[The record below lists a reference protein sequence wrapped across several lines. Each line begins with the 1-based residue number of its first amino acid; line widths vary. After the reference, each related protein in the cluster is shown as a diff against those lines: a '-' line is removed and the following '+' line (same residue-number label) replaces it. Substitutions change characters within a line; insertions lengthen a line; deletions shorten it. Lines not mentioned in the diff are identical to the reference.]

1 MGLENQL
8 LKKFENSAGAEEK
21 KDSETKIAYLSKLY
35 SGSHA
40 KIPLPTA
47 NSIVP
52 KKNSSR

>member
-52 KKNSSR
+52 